1 MKEIAETEN
10 LLAPLM
16 QGDRHAFDKIY
27 HRLLGDIFMY
37 VHGRLRDR
45 MVSEEIVQ
53 EVFVSLWMRRADLD
67 PDTKLG
73 PYLFA
78 AAKYRMLSHIRSEKV
93 RSRYAAHLSN
103 FLAHRLENNVKD
115 GVDLA
120 DLYAVIEEQLAVL
133 PPKCRQAF
141 RLSRFSERSIS
152 EISAEMNISTRTVEN
167 YITQALRHLR
177 KQLRQHQW
185 LLLLVLT

>member
-1 MKEIAETEN
+1 MITNISSIDFAGVFSKAKLYALFRSAVFRKN
-10 LLAPLM
+10 CLSPL
-16 QGDRHAFDKIY
+16 
-27 HRLLGDIFMY
+27 
-37 VHGRLRDR
+37 
-45 MVSEEIVQ
+45 
-53 EVFVSLWMRRADLD
+53 
-67 PDTKLG
+67 
-73 PYLFA
+73 
-78 AAKYRMLSHIRSEKV
+78 MLSHIRSEKV